1 MATLNKKELKTMG
14 REELQKVKAASQAF
28 FDAVKAGEIDLTHGS
43 HNDPGRGRPGRKR
56 YTAEQGRS
64 NTQQA
69 WPA

>member
-1 MATLNKKELKTMG
+1 MNFADGFRNRGGQLNRLIRQQG
-14 REELQKVKAASQAF
+14 SQRL
-28 FDAVKAGEIDLTHGS
+28 DGICEIDLTHGS

-64 NTQQA
+64 NIQQA